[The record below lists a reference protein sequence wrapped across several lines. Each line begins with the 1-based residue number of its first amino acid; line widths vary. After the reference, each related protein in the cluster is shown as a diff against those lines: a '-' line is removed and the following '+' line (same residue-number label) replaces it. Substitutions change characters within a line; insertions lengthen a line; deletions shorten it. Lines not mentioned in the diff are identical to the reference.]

1 MADRT
6 SKHVVRG
13 TETPVTPQAAATVI
27 LLRRRQEED
36 QGFEVLM
43 ALRNSRSVFV
53 PSSYVF
59 PGGRVDV
66 TDHNHDL
73 ERFCN
78 EPELTRV
85 LQALDGV
92 SPPERALGIW
102 VAAVRET
109 FEEVGL
115 LFARQKNGSLLSLE
129 RGDVGCR
136 FRSYRNRVHGGE
148 LSFGDMLH
156 GEGLMLALDR
166 LHYFS
171 HWITPELSPIRYDT
185 RFFVA
190 EVPSDQE
197 ALHDGNELT
206 KHLWITPREALE
218 RYGEQRFHM
227 VVPTI
232 VTLEELSRFETIDEV
247 IESTGRK
254 EIRAVITRLVIEG
267 DEIQEH
273 APDGRIFRNLVPPR

>member
-1 MADRT
+1 M
-6 SKHVVRG
+6 
-13 TETPVTPQAAATVI
+13 PVTPLDAATVI

-43 ALRNSRSVFV
+43 ALRNSRSAFV

-59 PGGRVDV
+59 PGGRVDE
-66 TDHNHDL
+66 TDHNRDL

-92 SPPERALGIW
+92 SPPEQALGIW

-115 LFARQKNGSLLSLE
+115 LFARRKDGSLLSLDADEVE
-129 RGDVGCR
+129 RR
-136 FRSYRNRVHGGE
+136 FLSYRNRVHGGE
-148 LSFGDMLH
+148 LPFGEMLQ

-206 KHLWITPREALE
+206 KHLWITPQEALDG
-218 RYGEQRFHM
+218 YGEQRFHM

-247 IESTGRK
+247 IESTGGK